1 MSTETTPV
9 TVTLTQGEW
18 DTIRIAVLVSS
29 GAAHQKGDLGWYA
42 MLRDAYNALKETTF

>member
-29 GAAHQKGDLGWYA
+29 GAAHQKGDLGWHA
-42 MLRDAYNALKETTF
+42 MLQSAYNALKETTF

>member
-18 DTIRIAVLVSS
+18 DTIRIAILTAS
-29 GAAHQKGDLGWYA
+29 GTAYQDGRIEWYK
-42 MLRDAYNALKETTF
+42 MLREAYSALKETTF

>member
-1 MSTETTPV
+1 MSNETTPV

-42 MLRDAYNALKETTF
+42 MLREAYSALKETTF